1 MLFLWYFYRIFFSK
15 WAFRKKIVV
24 SFCILDMNTPETYQS
39 RYFDDTKN
47 KSSSFFVL
55 FAIYGL
61 LGSYCLPKTRG
72 LHMGVNHLNGAGL
85 TVFFMD
91 VRLMFECDICEDM
104 ELKIGLLAKKRKK
117 NMY

>member
-1 MLFLWYFYRIFFSK
+1 MGCWGVTVYRK
-15 WAFRKKIVV
+15 
-24 SFCILDMNTPETYQS
+24 P
-39 RYFDDTKN
+39 
-47 KSSSFFVL
+47 
-55 FAIYGL
+55 G
-61 LGSYCLPKTRG
+61 G

-104 ELKIGLLAKKRKK
+104 ELKIGLLAKREE